1 MIGWHRLESWWVA
14 TLQPLN
20 WNFSNLNF
28 PFEPVIHLILF
39 SLSSCLTLYL
49 LWEVACRLLL
59 FLFFLSFFCP
69 PSKNQIRSL
78 LLFPSC
84 NNFRIFLLW
93 SQQATC
99 PSSVSCL
106 NFFDTT
112 PSPASGKNLQIGIRQ
127 GAERMLHV
135 FVWGLV
141 RHCFSTPEALKERFS
156 LTFQPCIGLSDL
168 VCALNLF
175 HELISSRLKTW
186 STDGF
191 SYSYTKTSKEEVH
204 RKTRNNCWM
213 ICFCCIALGAKVIKT

>member
-1 MIGWHRLESWWVA
+1 MSCNPSAPQLK
-14 TLQPLN
+14 LLKPK
-20 WNFSNLNF
+20 F
-28 PFEPVIHLILF
+28 PFWACNPPHP
-39 SLSSCLTLYL
+39 L
-49 LWEVACRLLL
+49 LPLLL
-59 FLFFLSFFCP
+59 FDLISSVRGSVQTSSFSFFSFFLSFFCP

-112 PSPASGKNLQIGIRQ
+112 RSPASGKNLQIGIRQ